1 MIVLAWLGAARSL
14 DSQFSPLAK
23 EQLEKEKEKE
33 KLLKEKSSV
42 EAATKEGTQD
52 LLAEVK
58 LNENGSAHESEAAEK
73 VSNESTL

>member
-23 EQLEKEKEKE
+23 EQLEKEKE